1 MAVSREISYTGWDP
15 KQEFRRDALG
25 VGRDGCQRKWTS
37 GWDKP
42 VLPRRLV
49 SPRKARRDV

>member
-25 VGRDGCQRKWTS
+25 VGRVGCQRKWTS